1 VVSAPHSGKRA
12 VVTGGAGGIGSAVAA
27 RLAADGAQVV
37 VVDLRAP
44 NSAEGHIGSELHHCE
59 YVECDVSSESQVAA
73 FCASFLAQHERCD
86 ILVNNAGVFA
96 TRRFED
102 MTFAEWRRTFSINID
117 AMFLMTRALLPAMRR
132 NGWGRVVNL
141 ASNTLGSAVPN
152 HVDYIAS
159 KGGVVGFTRGLA
171 SEVGVEGVTVNAIAP
186 GLTRTPGTQASE
198 FRARGVTLDQALE
211 FVVARQAIKRPGQ
224 AADIGGVAS
233 FLASDDAGF
242 ITGQTIYVD
251 GGLVRV

>member
-1 VVSAPHSGKRA
+1 
-12 VVTGGAGGIGSAVAA
+12 
-27 RLAADGAQVV
+27 
-37 VVDLRAP
+37 
-44 NSAEGHIGSELHHCE
+44 
-59 YVECDVSSESQVAA
+59 
-73 FCASFLAQHERCD
+73 
-86 ILVNNAGVFA
+86 
-96 TRRFED
+96 
-102 MTFAEWRRTFSINID
+102 
-117 AMFLMTRALLPAMRR
+117 MFLMTRALLPAMRR